1 MTIQQCKYVLEILK
15 RGSFNEAAKA
25 LFIAQS
31 SLSAGVKSLERELN
45 IQIFERSSSG
55 VYLTEEGAEFVR
67 HASYIVEQN
76 DFIEEKYKGAFNTKR
91 LYIATQHYDF
101 VADVFS
107 KMLNALP
114 YEEYKISL
122 QETQTYNVLK
132 EVENG
137 YCDIGIIAIKNTDYD
152 IMKRFLLSK
161 RMDFHLILKAS
172 PHVFVRKG
180 HVLSEGKGVT
190 YTHLE
195 PFPFVSYEQG
205 KHGNSFFTE
214 EIMEETN
221 VKRHIEISDRA
232 SLMNVLLTTDSYTIG
247 TGIMPSTLNE
257 GKIVSIPLESESYYN
272 IGYILHQDRKKS
284 ALGEQF
290 IDMLKQELS

>member
-1 MTIQQCKYVLEILK
+1 
-15 RGSFNEAAKA
+15 
-25 LFIAQS
+25 
-31 SLSAGVKSLERELN
+31 
-45 IQIFERSSSG
+45 
-55 VYLTEEGAEFVR
+55 
-67 HASYIVEQN
+67 
-76 DFIEEKYKGAFNTKR
+76 
-91 LYIATQHYDF
+91 
-101 VADVFS
+101 
-107 KMLNALP
+107 
-114 YEEYKISL
+114 
-122 QETQTYNVLK
+122 
-132 EVENG
+132 
-137 YCDIGIIAIKNTDYD
+137 
-152 IMKRFLLSK
+152 
-161 RMDFHLILKAS
+161 MDFHLILKAS

-257 GKIVSIPLESESYYN
+257 GKIVSVPLESESYYN
-272 IGYILHQDRKKS
+272 IGYILHQDRKSS